1 MGINI
6 ELKATNLDIS
16 LAKVVVREL
25 KEHWSLHFPPPLIS
39 SLSSTCLH
47 TMYKEGDNYF
57 LGVVFDI
64 WLGGYWKSLLGIHH
78 CIFAHLN
85 YKQLEQLAPQRI
97 KAIKDTFYYLLCY
110 TVNDIQLTNRFF
122 FLWN

>member
-1 MGINI
+1 M
-6 ELKATNLDIS
+6 
-16 LAKVVVREL
+16 
-25 KEHWSLHFPPPLIS
+25 
-39 SLSSTCLH
+39 
-47 TMYKEGDNYF
+47 
-57 LGVVFDI
+57 GVVFDI

-97 KAIKDTFYYLLCY
+97 KAIKDTFYYLLGY

-122 FLWN
+122 SYGIDPIFSDNPQCYYDE